1 MLNNLLQMNLSEAI
15 SNQIKLGI
23 LTIVRQEV
31 TNVTSLIFCV
41 QLKLPKTLFNF
52 FPLLTYL

>member
-31 TNVTSLIFCV
+31 TNVTSLILQKNFNWTVCV
-41 QLKLPKTLFNF
+41 IFLF
-52 FPLLTYL
+52 L